1 MKKGVYEYLTKPL
14 NLDELFI
21 VIKKAEKERRIY
33 LENLELR
40 NQVTSTYKFENMI
53 GNSKAMKHVFS
64 VIAKV
69 ARSQSTVLIRGES
82 GVGKELVVRAI
93 HYNSPRADKPLI
105 ENAVVLGE
113 GNMILPEHLPFVIYS
128 QFGKEGMP
136 SAEKLSGN
144 THKAKMES
152 AERIILQDAINSAG
166 GNKSKAAEKL
176 GISLRTMRYKIRK
189 YGL

>member
-105 ENAVVLGE
+105 EISCASFPETLLESELFGHEKGAFTGAETRKKGRFELAEGGTVFLDEIGDITESIQTKLLRVLQE
-113 GNMILPEHLPFVIYS
+113 
-128 QFGKEGMP
+128 KEI
-136 SAEKLSGN
+136 SRL
-144 THKAKMES
+144 
-152 AERIILQDAINSAG
+152 G
-166 GNKSKAAEKL
+166 GTEATPL
-176 GISLRTMRYKIRK
+176 TW
-189 YGL
+189 